1 MYITELRS
9 EIDKIDDELLKLFCA
24 RMEISAQVADYKRER
39 NLPIFVPA
47 REREILQAVGQKAGA
62 ELAGYAR
69 SLYSTIFELSRSYQA
84 KRNGAETPL
93 FREIT
98 AAIKRFGF
106 ERNENAKNLKQLKN
120 EGSSC
125 WSRVE
130 RTSFL
135 PPSSS
140 GCSSFSTAPAIP

>member
-1 MYITELRS
+1 MDITELRS

-93 FREIT
+93 FREIPPP
-98 AAIKRFGF
+98 
-106 ERNENAKNLKQLKN
+106 LKTP
-120 EGSSC
+120 
-125 WSRVE
+125 R
-130 RTSFL
+130 
-135 PPSSS
+135 
-140 GCSSFSTAPAIP
+140 SSFPVPPW

>member
-1 MYITELRS
+1 MDITELRS

-69 SLYSTIFELSRSYQA
+69 SWHIPCSM
-84 KRNGAETPL
+84 AEKTPSK
-93 FREIT
+93 F
-98 AAIKRFGF
+98 
-106 ERNENAKNLKQLKN
+106 LK
-120 EGSSC
+120 
-125 WSRVE
+125 
-130 RTSFL
+130 
-135 PPSSS
+135 
-140 GCSSFSTAPAIP
+140 